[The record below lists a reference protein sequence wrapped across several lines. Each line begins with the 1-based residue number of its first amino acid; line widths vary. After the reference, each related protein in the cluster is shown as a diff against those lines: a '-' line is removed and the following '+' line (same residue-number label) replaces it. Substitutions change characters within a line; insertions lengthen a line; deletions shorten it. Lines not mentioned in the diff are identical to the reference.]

1 MKRGEAIKWLVAM
14 GSFAIFIGIRILEN
28 SLKGNL
34 HFVALGSGGTNAMAF
49 IYKQG
54 IKANYSCI
62 TGSYISHLTPD
73 IKHIFWE
80 TPREYCV
87 LGENYMTPLS
97 LTNEMKSVFS
107 GNEIFVILAGL
118 GGSVGTGFI
127 FDALKILR
135 ENQKNYIAICT
146 LPMQCE
152 GKSKNQYARLKK
164 QEICKMNNVHF
175 VDNEHLYKI
184 YPGISAIKLF
194 EKVNEQAFHIFRQCS
209 LQPN

>member
-1 MKRGEAIKWLVAM
+1 MKRGEAIKWLAAI
-14 GSFAIFIGIRILEN
+14 GSFAIFPGIRKLEN
-28 SLKGNL
+28 SLKRNL
-34 HFVALGSGGTNAMAF
+34 YFVALGSGGTNAMAF

-62 TGSYISHLTPD
+62 TGSYMSHLTPD
-73 IKHIFWE
+73 IKHIFWK
-80 TPREYCV
+80 TPSKYCV

-107 GNEIFVILAGL
+107 GNETFVILAGL

-127 FDALKILR
+127 FDALKFLR
-135 ENQKNYIAICT
+135 ENQKKYVAICT

-152 GKSKNQYARLKK
+152 GKSRNQYARLKK
-164 QEICKMNNVHF
+164 QEICKMRNVHF
-175 VDNEHLYKI
+175 IDIEHLLQQFPEMKTTE
-184 YPGISAIKLF
+184 LF
-194 EKVNEQAFHIFRQCS
+194 ENANEMAYHIFRQCS